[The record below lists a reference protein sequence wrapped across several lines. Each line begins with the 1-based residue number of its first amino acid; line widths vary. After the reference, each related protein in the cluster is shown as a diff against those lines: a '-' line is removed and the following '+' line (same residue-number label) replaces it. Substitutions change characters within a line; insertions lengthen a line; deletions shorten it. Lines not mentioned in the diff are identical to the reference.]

1 MAAWEGRHAVLEYQ
15 KGLGMHSIQILIRRQ
30 LTSAWHYRW
39 QAVLFTWLVCAL
51 GWAGVFAIPNMYES
65 SARMY
70 VDADAVLT
78 PLLRGLAVD
87 TTNAGQVDML
97 QRTLLSR
104 PNLDKLISKTD
115 LELELTNLADR
126 EQLIDRL
133 ATEIRIAPQTRN
145 LFTITYRNKS
155 PRLAYDVVRTMLATF
170 VESKTGT
177 NRSEMETANKFLNDQ
192 IASYE
197 RQLRDA
203 ERRRADFK
211 ARYVDLLPGDGGG
224 NRLDAQNTVVR
235 TLQGQLQDALARRD
249 TLTAGLSTTPQQVVT
264 ETDQA
269 TVAPSNTAAGNPRL
283 RAAEQTL
290 AELRLRY
297 TENNPDVI
305 AQRNLVAGIKS
316 GAFGAE
322 PGSAPVAQAANTPA
336 RTRTAPNPVY
346 EQLKVRLVENDA
358 VIASLQRQIGDAL
371 KERDRLQD
379 IARGAPGLQAEY
391 LNMNRDYDVL
401 RKNYEDLS
409 ARRESMKI
417 STAADAEGDKVKIQV
432 IDPPSVPQT
441 PVAPKRILLITAVLG
456 AGLVAG
462 GALAFLLVQMDQ
474 SFHSLEDL
482 RELGFPVVGGVSMLA
497 ASIPFSRRLFAVAS
511 FSMALAVPAIVYG
524 GLMIRLLRPG
534 GII

>member
-1 MAAWEGRHAVLEYQ
+1 
-15 KGLGMHSIQILIRRQ
+15 MHSLQILVLRQ
-30 LTSAWHYRW
+30 LKSAWHYRW

-51 GWAGVFAIPNMYES
+51 GWVGVFSIPNQYES

-126 EQLIDRL
+126 EQLIDQL
-133 ATEIRIAPQTRN
+133 ASQIRISPQTRN

-177 NRSEMETANKFLNDQ
+177 NRSEVETATKFIGDQ

-211 ARYVDLLPGDGGG
+211 ARYAELLPGDGGL
-224 NRLDAQNTVVR
+224 NRLDAANTGIR
-235 TLQGQLQDALARRD
+235 QLQGQLQDALARRE
-249 TLTAGLSTTPQQVVT
+249 TLNQGLSTTPQMVTT
-264 ETDQA
+264 ETD
-269 TVAPSNTAAGNPRL
+269 AAINGPVVNQRL

-290 AELRLRY
+290 AEMRLKY
-297 TENNPDVI
+297 TENHPDVI
-305 AQRNLVAGIKS
+305 AQRSLVASIRS
-316 GAFGAE
+316 GAAG
-322 PGSAPVAQAANTPA
+322 PDPNAPPPMPNIPA
-336 RTRTAPNPVY
+336 RSRTASNPVF
-346 EQLKVRLVENDA
+346 EQLRVRVVENDA
-358 VIASLQRQIGDAL
+358 IISSMQRQIADAL

-379 IARGAPGLQAEY
+379 IARGAPGLQAEFM
-391 LNMNRDYDVL
+391 NMNRDYEVL
-401 RKNYEDLS
+401 SRNFQELTT
-409 ARRESMKI
+409 RREQMRI

-432 IDPPSVPQT
+432 IDPPAVPQI
-441 PVAPKRILLITAVLG
+441 PVAPKRVLLVTGVLG
-456 AGLVAG
+456 AGLAAG
-462 GALAFLLVQMDQ
+462 AALAFLLVQMDQ

-482 RELGFPVVGGVSMLA
+482 RSLGFPVVGGVSMLA
-497 ASIPFSRRLFAVAS
+497 ASVPFSRRLFAVTS
-511 FSMALAVPAIVYG
+511 FGLALAVPAVVYG

-534 GII
+534 GTI

>member
-1 MAAWEGRHAVLEYQ
+1 
-15 KGLGMHSIQILIRRQ
+15 MHSLQILIRRQ

-39 QAVLFTWLVCAL
+39 QAVLFMWLVCAL

-87 TTNAGQVDML
+87 TSNVGQVDML

-133 ATEIRIAPQTRN
+133 ANEIRIVPQTRN

-170 VESKTGT
+170 VESKTGS
-177 NRSEMETANKFLNDQ
+177 NRSEIETASKFLNDQ

-197 RQLRDA
+197 RQLREA
-203 ERRRADFK
+203 ERRRADFR
-211 ARYVDLLPGDGGG
+211 ARYVDVLPGDGGVS
-224 NRLDAQNTVVR
+224 RLDQQNGVVR

-249 TLTAGLSTTPQQVVT
+249 TLTQGLSTTPQQVVT
-264 ETDQA
+264 ETDAA
-269 TVAPSNTAAGNPRL
+269 TVGGVAGGPAVNQRL
-283 RAAEQTL
+283 IAAEQAL
-290 AELRLRY
+290 GELRLKY

-305 AQRNLVAGIKS
+305 AQRNLVASIRS
-316 GAFGAE
+316 GAVG
-322 PGSAPVAQAANTPA
+322 PDPTRPAAAATPSTPA
-336 RTRTAPNPVY
+336 RTRTASNPIY

-358 VIASLQRQIGDAL
+358 VIASLQRQINDAL

-391 LNMNRDYDVL
+391 LNLNRDYDVL
-401 RKNYEDLS
+401 RKNYDDLS
-409 ARRESMKI
+409 ARRESMRI

-432 IDPPSVPQT
+432 IDPPTVPQT
-441 PVAPKRILLITAVLG
+441 PVAPKRILLVTGVLG
-456 AGLVAG
+456 AGLAAG
-462 GALAFLLVQMDQ
+462 AALAFLLVQMDQ

-482 RELGFPVVGGVSMLA
+482 REMGFPVVGGVSMLA
-497 ASIPFSRRLFAVAS
+497 ASVPFSRRLFAVIS

-534 GII
+534 GTI

>member
-1 MAAWEGRHAVLEYQ
+1 M
-15 KGLGMHSIQILIRRQ
+15 IRRQ

-51 GWAGVFAIPNMYES
+51 GWAGVFAIPNQYES

-133 ATEIRIAPQTRN
+133 STEIKISPQTRN

-170 VESKTGT
+170 VESKTGS
-177 NRSEMETANKFLNDQ
+177 NRSEIESANKFLNDQ
-192 IASYE
+192 IGAYE

-211 ARYVDLLPGDGGG
+211 ARYVDVLPGDGGVS
-224 NRLDAQNTVVR
+224 RLDQQNGVVR
-235 TLQGQLQDALARRD
+235 QLQGQLQDALARRD
-249 TLTAGLSTTPQQVVT
+249 TLTQNLAQVPQQLVT
-264 ETDQA
+264 ETDPA
-269 TVAPSNTAAGNPRL
+269 TGPGGTPYVNQRL
-283 RAAEQTL
+283 VAAEQQL
-290 AELRLRY
+290 AELRLKY

-305 AQRNLVAGIKS
+305 SARQLVASIKS
-316 GAFGAE
+316 GALG
-322 PGSAPVAQAANTPA
+322 PDPRLPAPAPPQAGTPA

-346 EQLKVRLVENDA
+346 EQLKVRLVENEA
-358 VIASLQRQIGDAL
+358 IIASLQRQISDAL

-401 RKNYEDLS
+401 RKNYDDLS

-432 IDPPSVPQT
+432 IDPPTVPQT
-441 PVAPKRILLITAVLG
+441 PVAPKRILLVSGVLL
-456 AGLVAG
+456 AGLGAG

-482 RELGFPVVGGVSMLA
+482 REMGFPVVGGVSMLA
-497 ASIPFSRRLFAVAS
+497 ASVPFSRRLFAVAS

-534 GII
+534 GTI

>member
-1 MAAWEGRHAVLEYQ
+1 
-15 KGLGMHSIQILIRRQ
+15 MHSLQVMIRRQ

-78 PLLRGLAVD
+78 PLLRGIAVD

-104 PNLDKLISKTD
+104 PNLHKLISKTD

-126 EQLIDRL
+126 EQMIDRL
-133 ATEIRIAPQTRN
+133 ATEIRIIPATRN

-177 NRSEMETANKFLNDQ
+177 NRSELETANKFLNDQ
-192 IASYE
+192 IGSYE
-197 RQLRDA
+197 RQLREA
-203 ERRRADFK
+203 ERRRADFR
-211 ARYVDLLPGDGGG
+211 ARYMDVLPGDGGSS
-224 NRLDAQNTVVR
+224 RLDGQNGVVR
-235 TLQGQLQDALARRD
+235 QLQGQLQDALARRD
-249 TLTAGLSTTPQQVVT
+249 TLAQNLSQTPQQVIT
-264 ETDQA
+264 ETD
-269 TVAPSNTAAGNPRL
+269 AASGPGGVVVNQRL

-297 TENNPDVI
+297 TEANPDVI
-305 AQRNLVAGIKS
+305 AQKQLVASIKS
-316 GAFGAE
+316 GAFGPD
-322 PGSAPVAQAANTPA
+322 PGAAPGTPATAA
-336 RTRTAPNPVY
+336 RTRTASNPVY
-346 EQLKVRLVENDA
+346 EQLKVRLVENEA
-358 VIASLQRQIGDAL
+358 VLASLQRQIGDAL

-391 LNMNRDYDVL
+391 MNMNRDYDIL

-441 PVAPKRILLITAVLG
+441 PVAPKRILMVTGV
-456 AGLVAG
+456 LVAG
-462 GALAFLLVQMDQ
+462 LAAGAALAVLLVQMDQ

-482 RELGFPVVGGVSMLA
+482 REMGFPVVGGVSMLA
-497 ASIPFSRRLFAVAS
+497 ASIPFTRRLVAVVS
-511 FSMALAVPAIVYG
+511 FSMAIAVPAIVYG
-524 GLMIRLLRPG
+524 GLMVRLLRPG
-534 GII
+534 GTI